1 MPTMPD
7 PVADGKVAA
16 FRRQFPI
23 FKDKIYLSSCS
34 QGALGLPVEAALH
47 EFIDS
52 WHRYGNPWEL
62 WVERMETLRAQFAR
76 LINAQPTEIAVTYS
90 VSTALNSLAS
100 ALDYSVRPKVVTSD
114 FDFPTMG
121 HVWLAQER
129 RGAQV
134 EFARAEGHRLP
145 LTSYE
150 ALIDRQTALV
160 ATTHICYKNGFKNNV
175 AALAEVAHASDAHLL
190 IDAFQSMGTEPMDVK
205 ALDLDFLCTGTLKY
219 LLGAP
224 GVAFLYIRPELIERL
239 QPSDSGWFGQA
250 NVFAYDVHHLEFA
263 NAARRFETGSP
274 PVPNIYAA
282 SAAIEL
288 IADAGLDVIGRHVQG
303 LATLLIRGTRERG
316 FRLLT
321 PEEPAE
327 RGPLVMIGSTDAPR
341 LVEVLATEGIL
352 CSVRDGSLRISL
364 HYYNTA
370 GDVQAVLGAL
380 DRHPELLAAEGH

>member
-1 MPTMPD
+1 
-7 PVADGKVAA
+7 
-16 FRRQFPI
+16 
-23 FKDKIYLSSCS
+23 
-34 QGALGLPVEAALH
+34 
-47 EFIDS
+47 
-52 WHRYGNPWEL
+52 
-62 WVERMETLRAQFAR
+62 
-76 LINAQPTEIAVTYS
+76 
-90 VSTALNSLAS
+90 
-100 ALDYSVRPKVVTSD
+100 
-114 FDFPTMG
+114 
-121 HVWLAQER
+121 
-129 RGAQV
+129 
-134 EFARAEGHRLP
+134 
-145 LTSYE
+145 
-150 ALIDRQTALV
+150 
-160 ATTHICYKNGFKNNV
+160 
-175 AALAEVAHASDAHLL
+175 
-190 IDAFQSMGTEPMDVK
+190 
-205 ALDLDFLCTGTLKY
+205 LKY

-250 NVFAYDVHHLEFA
+250 NVFAYDVHHLAYA

-341 LVEVLATEGIL
+341 LVEALATEGIL